1 MSVKNKVTMDQ
12 VRQLRQ
18 AYPTYF
24 ESITKIINVLDPCGL
39 VDGGAPE
46 DEHEV
51 LVGAV
56 LRLIIN
62 DRVNEVKELIINAY
76 DWYGMGIMKDYTDED
91 YPRINKTVLQIIE
104 IDLLYQQN
112 NHN

>member
-1 MSVKNKVTMDQ
+1 MKNKITMNQ

-18 AYPTYF
+18 AYSTYF
-24 ESITKIINVLDPCGL
+24 ESITQIINVLDPCGL
-39 VDGGAPE
+39 VAGGAPE

-51 LVGAV
+51 LVGSV

-76 DWYGMGIMKDYTDED
+76 DWYGMSIIKDYTDED
-91 YPRINKTVLQIIE
+91 YPRINAAVIQIIK
-104 IDLLYQQN
+104 IDLLYKQN
-112 NHN
+112 NH